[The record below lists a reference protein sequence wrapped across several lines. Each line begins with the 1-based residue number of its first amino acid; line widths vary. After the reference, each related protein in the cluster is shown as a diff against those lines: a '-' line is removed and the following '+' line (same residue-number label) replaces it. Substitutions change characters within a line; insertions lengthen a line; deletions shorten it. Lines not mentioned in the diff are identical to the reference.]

1 MKLIIAGFA
10 FHLNEFS
17 ARLVP
22 TLPSLQYIGYVLAKA
37 MTLSTLPR
45 QDSSTNLPKGHMAYI
60 WCAREGYGVWVE
72 RELTISVQ
80 IEYFDGNC

>member
-1 MKLIIAGFA
+1 MNLIIAGFA
-10 FHLNEFS
+10 LHLNEFS

-22 TLPSLQYIGYVLAKA
+22 TLPSLAKA

-45 QDSSTNLPKGHMAYI
+45 QDSSTNLPKGQMAYI